1 MQMVKGV
8 QNPEQALQNLAQ
20 QNPNIAQIM
29 QAANG
34 TGGLKNLFY
43 QQAQRMGIDPNAI
56 LSQLK

>member
-1 MQMVKGV
+1 MQTVKGV

-29 QAANG
+29 QAANSA
-34 TGGLKNLFY
+34 GGLKNLFY
-43 QQAQRMGIDPNAI
+43 QQAQQMGINPNDI